1 MVVPQGIGFKKI
13 LEDGMKEMVSADM
26 LHIKAG
32 LTLGC
37 ALYVLES
44 GLVSGV
50 AGMAFGPFGAGLAFG
65 LMMNIPGNPCQT

>member
-1 MVVPQGIGFKKI
+1 MQ
-13 LEDGMKEMVSADM
+13 EMVPADM
-26 LHIKAG
+26 IKIKAG

-44 GLVSGV
+44 GIVSGV

-65 LMMNIPGNPCQT
+65 FLINIPGNPCQN